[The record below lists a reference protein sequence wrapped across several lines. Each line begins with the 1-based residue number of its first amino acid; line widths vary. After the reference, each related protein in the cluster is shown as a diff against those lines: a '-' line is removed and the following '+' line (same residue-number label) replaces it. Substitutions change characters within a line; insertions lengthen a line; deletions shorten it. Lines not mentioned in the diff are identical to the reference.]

1 MATVEVHQN
10 KKRDIRVQEQ
20 RVDGLWLGKD
30 TSTNKHLVA
39 PFGSGNGVIMK
50 VRTVNRVPQEDEFKP
65 DFFNKVTLPIMDTA
79 KMSIFKEEDFIEKE
93 IIQQFFIKQ

>member
-20 RVDGLWLGKD
+20 RIDGIWLGKD

-39 PFGSGNGVIMK
+39 PIGSGNGVIMK
-50 VRTVNRVPQEDEFKP
+50 VRTINRVPQEDQ
-65 DFFNKVTLPIMDTA
+65 FNLSFLNKINIPMMYSTKLHQF
-79 KMSIFKEEDFIEKE
+79 SEEDFIGKE